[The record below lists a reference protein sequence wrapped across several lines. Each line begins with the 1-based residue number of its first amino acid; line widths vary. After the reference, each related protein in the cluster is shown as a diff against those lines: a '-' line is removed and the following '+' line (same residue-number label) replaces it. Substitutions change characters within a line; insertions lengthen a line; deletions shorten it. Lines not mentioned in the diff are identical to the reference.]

1 MFPRNIIRRLSTN
14 AVTAS
19 TEKGGFHRM
28 RKVRA
33 HRPIIQ
39 EQRARNQSLETEADA
54 AKLDWRIM
62 CATILHRYPEITP
75 DPKPWEAE
83 FRNVQAK
90 ISSAHREMLVKEL
103 ENTPDAMLVDDVSMT
118 SEEIIETMPFKPA
131 SRVTEADKTNDRR
144 SLERRLQDSLFL
156 IVRRNRNDFAWQ
168 FPQGKVLESETLRGA
183 ADRVLQRTGQVDTA
197 VSPAVSS
204 IALLPDNAWM
214 VSNSPV
220 GHYQY
225 AYSGPVK
232 EKRQQFG
239 AKVFFTRAQYT
250 GGCLQPI
257 KVSKKLYKDFAWIA
271 RDEVF
276 EYFDAETAKYLHAL
290 LPH

>member
-1 MFPRNIIRRLSTN
+1 MFPRFIRSLSTS
-14 AVTAS
+14 AVEAS
-19 TEKGGFHRM
+19 KKNEGFHRM

-33 HRPIIQ
+33 QRPIIQ
-39 EQRARNQSLETEADA
+39 EQRERNKNLQTQSET

-75 DPKPWEAE
+75 DPQPWEVE
-83 FRNVQAK
+83 FSKVQEK
-90 ISSAHREMLVKEL
+90 ISTAHRELLVKEL
-103 ENTPDAMLVDDVSMT
+103 ENTPDAMLIDDKSMT
-118 SEEIIETMPFKPA
+118 PEEIIETMPFKPPP
-131 SRVTEADKTNDRR
+131 RITEADKTNDRH

-156 IVRRNRNDFAWQ
+156 IVRRNRDDFSWQ
-168 FPQGKVLESETLRGA
+168 FPQGKTLENETLRGA
-183 ADRVLQRTGQVDTA
+183 ADRILQRTAQVDTA
-197 VSPAVSS
+197 VTPAVSS
-204 IALLPDNAWM
+204 IALLDNAWM
-214 VSNSPV
+214 VGNSPV

-225 AYSGPVK
+225 EYSGPVK

-239 AKVFFTRAQYT
+239 AKVFFTRAQYL

-271 RDEVF
+271 RDELTD
-276 EYFDAETAKYLHAL
+276 YFDAETAKYLHAL